1 MGFSFVLA
9 DLEARPP
16 LSSTVLFSSCIIA
29 WDGEFEPL
37 CTGGDEAMIFRSS
50 PGIEASWR
58 KESLNPGLWSHNLS
72 PGALVQ
78 TQVCYANSPG
88 SVWLATLFS
97 NFPTGSTN
105 IP

>member
-1 MGFSFVLA
+1 MGNLNLCVQV
-9 DLEARPP
+9 P
-16 LSSTVLFSSCIIA
+16 LLRSLSLGLPCS
-29 WDGEFEPL
+29 
-37 CTGGDEAMIFRSS
+37 GGEAMIFRSS

-88 SVWLATLFS
+88 SVVA
-97 NFPTGSTN
+97 GY
-105 IP
+105 IVQ

>member
-1 MGFSFVLA
+1 MGNLNLCVQV
-9 DLEARPP
+9 P
-16 LSSTVLFSSCIIA
+16 LLRSLSLGLPCS
-29 WDGEFEPL
+29 
-37 CTGGDEAMIFRSS
+37 GDEAMIFRSS

-88 SVWLATLFS
+88 SVVA
-97 NFPTGSTN
+97 GY
-105 IP
+105 IVQ